1 METYMAVS
9 ITNYGETPELSYG
22 YVYISTGKLT
32 TQIRVDYETGRKQLA
47 RLAKALGKAPE
58 MVANQY
64 NRSIFYYQ
72 LRGFIN

>member
-9 ITNYGETPELSYG
+9 VTNYGEGSNLNYG
-22 YVYISTGKLT
+22 HVYISSGKLT
-32 TQIRVDYETGRKQLA
+32 TTMRVDYETGRKQLA

-64 NRSIFYYQ
+64 NTSIFYYQ
-72 LRGFIN
+72 LHGFIE

>member
-9 ITNYGETPELSYG
+9 VTRYGETPELSYG

-72 LRGFIN
+72 LRGFID